1 LSVYSEE
8 DLSLIEAQQNRR
20 PGPLSLVEP
29 APGQAREQ
37 HPGWGRR
44 ADPATAPLQPRRSE
58 FAPRRRR
65 RVHWR
70 RWAALVILICLAAA
84 YLYWTLLPPV
94 VTVVAPHRGPAVQAV
109 YATGT
114 VEPSVMVPIS
124 PRSAARLIEL
134 KVDEGSVVE
143 KRQLLARLE
152 KDDMRRAIEV
162 AEAEERYA
170 KAQLDRQAQL
180 VERGVAARSAFDR
193 ARADWEKATAL
204 RERAEAEARYL
215 DLVAPASGKI
225 IRRDGEIGQVIVPD
239 KPLLWMS
246 CCAPLR
252 VSAEV
257 DEEDIAQIRSGQ
269 EVLIRADAFP
279 GQVFQGTV
287 QSITPKGDP
296 VARTYR
302 VRVSLPADTPLMIG
316 MTAETNIVLRKADN
330 ALLVPT
336 GAVRQDT
343 VWLVE
348 DGRLSPRQVTFGAK
362 AANEVEILS
371 GLAEGDRIVAD
382 PAAGVKAGQ
391 VVRPFQAEE

>member
-1 LSVYSEE
+1 MAP
-8 DLSLIEAQQNRR
+8 IEPEPQQNRR
-20 PGPLSLVEP
+20 PGQLSLVEP
-29 APGQAREQ
+29 APGQARE
-37 HPGWGRR
+37 PTPERGRR
-44 ADPATAPLQPRRSE
+44 ADPAGAPPAYRSE
-58 FAPRRRR
+58 VAPSRRR
-65 RVHWR
+65 RVHWG
-70 RWAALVILICLAAA
+70 RWAALLVLLCIAAA
-84 YLYWTLLPPV
+84 YAYSVLRPPA

-124 PRSAARLIEL
+124 PRGMARLVEL
-134 KVDEGSVVE
+134 KVDEGSVVV
-143 KRQLLARLE
+143 KGQLFARLE
-152 KDDMRRAIEV
+152 NDDLRRAIEV

-170 KAQLDRQAQL
+170 KAQLDRQGQL
-180 VERGVAARSAFDR
+180 VERGVAARNAYDR
-193 ARADWEKATAL
+193 ARADWEKATAT

-215 DLVAPASGKI
+215 DLVAPADGKI
-225 IRRDGEIGQVIVPD
+225 IRRDGEIGQVIAPD

-257 DEEDIAQIRSGQ
+257 DEEDIAQVRSGQ
-269 EVLIRADAFP
+269 EVLIRADAYP
-279 GQVFQGTV
+279 GQIFPGTV

-302 VRVSLPADTPLMIG
+302 VRISLPEDTKLMIG

-330 ALLVPT
+330 ALLVPA

-348 DGRLSPRQVTFGAK
+348 DGRVSPRQVTIGAK
-362 AANEVEILS
+362 GANEIEILS
-371 GLAEGDRIVAD
+371 GLADGDHIVAEA
-382 PAAGVKAGQ
+382 AAGVKPGQ
-391 VVRPFQAEE
+391 AVRPVRAGE